1 MRAQEADGPEKRGL
15 STIESLTVGHGHD
28 FLGPTRDRVVSVG
41 LEVGLRCDAST
52 IQPECASDRG
62 IAGCLAEIVSWV

>member
-1 MRAQEADGPEKRGL
+1 
-15 STIESLTVGHGHD
+15 
-28 FLGPTRDRVVSVG
+28 VSVG